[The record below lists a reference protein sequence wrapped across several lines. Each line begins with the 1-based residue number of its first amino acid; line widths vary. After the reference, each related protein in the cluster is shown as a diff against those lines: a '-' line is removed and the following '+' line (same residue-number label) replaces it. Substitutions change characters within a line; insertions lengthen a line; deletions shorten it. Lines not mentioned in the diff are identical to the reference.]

1 MKKTR
6 NYKEGYARGVV
17 GPGGQGAEAAAAC
30 VCGKCKAESKAIC
43 LPVRLGAV
51 RGQRMGD
58 LVLVTSHMGPLST

>member
-6 NYKEGYARGVV
+6 NYKEGYARESRGAREARE
-17 GPGGQGAEAAAAC
+17 PGDEQR
-30 VCGKCKAESKAIC
+30 VCGKCKAEQGHLSPSQA
-43 LPVRLGAV
+43 AV